1 MVDLVTK
8 EQAKAH
14 LYIDDDSHDAWLDV
28 FIPAMSDAV
37 LLWVKDVTRI
47 YVDPLADPL
56 VVRPVVVAAVLVEL
70 ASQFRFRE
78 GEGDNRVESFEGHG
92 YVLSRTS
99 TALLAALRKPT
110 VS

>member
-14 LYIDDDSHDAWLDV
+14 LYIDDDSRDEWLDV

-37 LLWVKDVTRI
+37 ILWVKHIDRV
-47 YVDPLADPL
+47 YVDPEVDPL

-78 GEGDNRVESFEGHG
+78 GEGDNRVDASEGHG
-92 YVLSRTS
+92 YVLSKTS
-99 TALLAALRKPT
+99 TALLTSLRKPT
-110 VS
+110 VA

>member
-14 LYIDDDSHDAWLDV
+14 LYIDDDSHDEWLDV

-37 LLWVKDVTRI
+37 ILWVKDADRV
-47 YVDPLADPL
+47 YVDPEANPL
-56 VVRPVVVAAVLVEL
+56 IVRPVVVAAVLVEL

-78 GEGDNRVESFEGHG
+78 GEGDNRVESFEGYG

-99 TALLAALRKPT
+99 TALLASLRKPT
-110 VS
+110 VA